1 MRIGIVGSG
10 RIGSTVGARLA
21 HAGHDVVFSGS
32 RTAGKLESLANSV
45 PRASAASPAEA
56 VSTTDAVVFAVRW
69 TQIDDVLRQAGP
81 LEGRIVIDTT
91 NQFGA
96 RGVEDLNGASAIATN
111 ARRMPGAR
119 VAKAFNTY
127 TSGFQRDVGQ
137 GRLTEAVAM
146 FFASLDESA
155 VDTTAAIVADCNFVP
170 IRLATAAVE
179 LMEAPRRR
187 GAVYGEAYRPD
198 DARRIAAAAATADL
212 DLAGRLADE
221 LKLGG
226 RL

>member
-10 RIGSTVGARLA
+10 RIGSTVGAHLA
-21 HAGHDVVFSGS
+21 RAGHEVAFSGS
-32 RTAGKLESLANSV
+32 RTPWKLTQLANSL
-45 PRASAASPAEA
+45 PGASAASPAEA
-56 VSTTDAVVFAVRW
+56 VATTEAVVFSVPW

-81 LEGRIVIDTT
+81 LDGRIVIDTT

-96 RGVEDLNGASAIATN
+96 RGVEDLNGATTIATN

-119 VAKAFNTY
+119 VVKAFNTY
-127 TSGFQRDVGQ
+127 TSGFQRDVGA
-137 GRLTEAVAM
+137 GRVAEAVAM

-170 IRLATAAVE
+170 VRLETAAVE

-187 GAVYGEAYRPD
+187 GAVYGEAYRPE
-198 DARRIAAAAATADL
+198 DARRIAAAAAAGDL
-212 DLAGRLADE
+212 ALAGRLAE
-221 LKLGG
+221 EQKIAG
-226 RL
+226 